1 MLTEKENFLM
11 TLRGECPEWIPAY
24 SIVAPPEGQPA
35 PPCILVSPEFLQKHR
50 KNYVGGIDPFG
61 VEYVYSD
68 AVFGATM
75 PKTSDFILKD
85 IRQWRDVI
93 KAPDISHFDW
103 ERLCKEDIER
113 SRIDR
118 SQTALSL
125 DLHFGYFQNLMA
137 FMGFTEGLCAIY
149 EEPEECKALMEYL
162 CDFYCDV
169 CAHIIDYY
177 QPDVISLKD
186 DTAGWGAPFMS
197 PESYEDIFVPQ
208 YRRQAAFGV
217 ERGLPITFHNC
228 GKCECYI
235 DMMRSVGTTLW
246 EPCQTCNDV
255 FGIKKKYGN
264 SLVLAG
270 GWEAKGRLQEPD
282 CTDEEIVESLRYTIR
297 TLAEGGGYCFLG
309 GYTAPRVGKDAA
321 SHRAQL
327 IRDTYLELRD
337 TIYKH

>member
-1 MLTEKENFLM
+1 
-11 TLRGECPEWIPAY
+11 
-24 SIVAPPEGQPA
+24 
-35 PPCILVSPEFLQKHR
+35 
-50 KNYVGGIDPFG
+50 
-61 VEYVYSD
+61 
-68 AVFGATM
+68 
-75 PKTSDFILKD
+75 
-85 IRQWRDVI
+85 
-93 KAPDISHFDW
+93 
-103 ERLCKEDIER
+103 
-113 SRIDR
+113 
-118 SQTALSL
+118 
-125 DLHFGYFQNLMA
+125 
-137 FMGFTEGLCAIY
+137 
-149 EEPEECKALMEYL
+149 
-162 CDFYCDV
+162 
-169 CAHIIDYY
+169 
-177 QPDVISLKD
+177 
-186 DTAGWGAPFMS
+186 MS

-309 GYTAPRVGKDAA
+309 GYASPSVGKDKA